1 MKRRVLILFSAVY
14 IAILAMDYR
23 WLVFSADPVIQAR
36 FRDLFI
42 GAALFLLFTLWV
54 RNSPMI
60 KLSLPQ
66 KLRLSGLGIVMICA
80 GLTVLDSISPFPGE
94 FFNEFDAARTG
105 FTFWD
110 HCIWLVFYYGLLAT
124 GCALLIAMK
133 SLVFI
138 QQGKK
143 TQGNFRFLIILL
155 FISVFLGS
163 ILGEIGSFQGFIFG
177 EWEGRFIGANII
189 SILLVIM
196 AVINGFRCK
205 WIHYLNKRQKAGF
218 FFSLLLIIPL
228 LQFAVRSRGLEAIG
242 EYSAAGYV
250 FLNSVLHIISIYTA
264 MSLIGLLFLLPSAGI
279 LDSRIEEIKSLQAL
293 ITTLSSVFHFDELV
307 EQACKLAIRVAN
319 AHVAWIEM
327 KEGESYRIVGVQG
340 IASGELKEFS
350 KGAWQGVRD
359 SVLEEEAVLIN
370 DMQKDRRTH
379 RLKHWKRNPGSLLAA
394 RIRVKDE
401 SMGILYAMRYEPFGF
416 IDDSKPTFQSLAH
429 QLAMALENIN
439 LLRVT
444 IEQEVYR
451 EELRLAHEAQMRLLP
466 RTMPEVPGLNLKGY
480 CITAN
485 EVGGDFYD
493 VIPVSEDRLDIAI
506 GDVSG
511 KGASAAFYMAELK
524 GVIQALAPH
533 FSSPGQILGQV
544 NQFVLNHFE
553 PDTFVTMVYAVYI
566 PSKQRLQIARAGHPP
581 MALIRDRNVEWIETG
596 GVGLGLTGTE
606 TFHETLKEKKLN
618 CRKGDQLFFHT
629 DGVMEARNE
638 ANEEYGEE
646 RLTEILKQASGEN
659 SENLIRKVRESVEG
673 FIGNI
678 PKHDDI
684 TIVAIQVE

>member
-1 MKRRVLILFSAVY
+1 MRRRGLILFSVVY

-23 WLVFSADPVIQAR
+23 WLVFSTDPVIQAR

-42 GAALFLLFTLWV
+42 GTALFLLFTLLV
-54 RNSPMI
+54 RSSLMS
-60 KLSLPQ
+60 KLTLPQ
-66 KLRLSGLGIVMICA
+66 KLRLSGLGIVMIWA

-94 FFNEFDAARTG
+94 FFNEMDAGRIG
-105 FTFWD
+105 FNFWN
-110 HCIWLVFYYGLLAT
+110 HCLWLVLFYGLLT
-124 GCALLIAMK
+124 MGCALLIAVK
-133 SLVFI
+133 ALVFV

-143 TQGNFRFLIILL
+143 TQGNFRFLMILL
-155 FISVFLGS
+155 FISVFVGS
-163 ILGEIGSFQGFIFG
+163 IFGKIGHAQGFAFG
-177 EWEGRFIGANII
+177 EWEGHLIGVNTVSFLII
-189 SILLVIM
+189 LM

-205 WIHYLNKRQKAGF
+205 WIHYLNKRQKAAC
-218 FFSLLLIIPL
+218 FFSLFLIILL
-228 LQFAVRSRGLEAIG
+228 LQFAIRSRGLEAIG

-250 FLNSVLHIISIYTA
+250 FLISVLYIISIYTA
-264 MSLIGLLFLLPSAGI
+264 MSFIGLLFLLPSAGI

-307 EQACKLAIRVAN
+307 EQACQLAIRVAN

-327 KEGESYRIVGVQG
+327 KEGESYRVVGAHG

-359 SVLEEEAVLIN
+359 SVFEEEAVLIN

-394 RIRVKDE
+394 KIRVKDE
-401 SMGILYAMRYEPFGF
+401 FMGILYAMRYEPFGF

-429 QLAMALENIN
+429 QLALAMENIN
-439 LLRVT
+439 LLKVT

-466 RTMPEVPGLNLKGY
+466 RTMPEVSGLNLKGY

-493 VIPVSEDRLDIAI
+493 MIPMGEDRLDIAI

-553 PDTFVTMVYAVYI
+553 SDTFVTMVYGIYI
-566 PSKQRLQIARAGHPP
+566 PSRRKLQVARAGHPP
-581 MALIRDRNVEWIETG
+581 MAFIRDGNVEWIETG

-606 TFHETLKEKKLN
+606 TFNEALKEKDVR
-618 CRKGDQLFFHT
+618 CRKGDLLFFHT

-638 ANEEYGEE
+638 GDEEYGEE
-646 RLTEILKQASGEN
+646 RLSEILKQVSGEDA
-659 SENLIRKVRESVEG
+659 EYLIRKVRESVEV
-673 FIGNI
+673 FIGNT